1 MYILQILCRG
11 GLMSS
16 KTEDGAKK
24 GKSADRENRGTNGA
38 PKKSSGEHRK
48 SNQGGNGRSKG

>member
-1 MYILQILCRG
+1 
-11 GLMSS
+11 MSS

-48 SNQGGNGRSKG
+48 SNQGGNGRSKWWK